1 MVTLKPKGVII
12 VNSLVINW
20 RKLAVGVL
28 PTVVT
33 ECVVILY
40 KPFQTL
46 TASHRLTFTSL
57 FFIHVQM
64 QIKMSVGS
72 TSLRSRP
79 DADWATS
86 ELAQAVTSLVFR
98 TW

>member
-1 MVTLKPKGVII
+1 MVTLKPKRLIT

-28 PTVVT
+28 PTVVA

-40 KPFQTL
+40 KPFEIL

-57 FFIHVQM
+57 FFIHAQM
-64 QIKMSVGS
+64 EINVC
-72 TSLRSRP
+72 RNY
-79 DADWATS
+79 
-86 ELAQAVTSLVFR
+86 VTTQPAGR
-98 TW
+98 